1 LGFASTPETLGLWPH
16 DFELELTVSIAE
28 RELEVEL
35 AVLNTGAKAF
45 DFQAALHTYLRCNDA
60 LKLQLEGLQ
69 GCDYE
74 DALAGEADQSPL
86 QQWGDV
92 VTLVGPIDRVY
103 RNVKH
108 NLILRELG
116 RKVDIGMRGFR
127 DVVVWNPGEAGNAK
141 MSDLLPG
148 AWQDM
153 LCVEAAA
160 IVDRPFVLPGE
171 EWTGSQRLRA

>member
-1 LGFASTPETLGLWPH
+1 M
-16 DFELELTVSIAE
+16 AE
-28 RELEVEL
+28 P
-35 AVLNTGAKAF
+35 K
-45 DFQAALHTYLRCNDA
+45 Q
-60 LKLQLEGLQ
+60 Q
-69 GCDYE
+69 
-74 DALAGEADQSPL
+74 L

-103 RNVKH
+103 RNVQRS
-108 NLILRELG
+108 LVLRELG
-116 RKVDIGMRGFR
+116 RKVDIGMHGFS

-141 MSDLLPG
+141 MTDLPQG

-160 IVDRPFVLPGE
+160 VFEKPFVLPGE